1 MGGAGGLGLGVG
13 SLLELLMLPNYL
25 WMSLRFNTNLYK
37 NKCGAHVE
45 EEKVVEVDVADTM
58 DNLHC
63 PKEIESELLEL
74 YMLEMEV
81 VVTVSSVA
89 SRLMV
94 SESRHCS

>member
-1 MGGAGGLGLGVG
+1 M
-13 SLLELLMLPNYL
+13 
-25 WMSLRFNTNLYK
+25 
-37 NKCGAHVE
+37 
-45 EEKVVEVDVADTM
+45 EVDVADTM

-74 YMLEMEV
+74 YMLEMLEMEV